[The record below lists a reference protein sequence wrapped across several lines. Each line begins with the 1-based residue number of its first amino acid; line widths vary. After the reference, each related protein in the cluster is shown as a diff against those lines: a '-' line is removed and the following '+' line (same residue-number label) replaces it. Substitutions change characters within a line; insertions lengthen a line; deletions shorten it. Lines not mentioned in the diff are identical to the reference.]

1 MSIASELNA
10 LNGYILGAYNEI
22 NTMGGTVPAN
32 QNMANLASAIGSIPS
47 GSSITVEQLNVSAN
61 GTYTAPAGKAYS
73 PIVVNVAGGAVDVVS
88 GVINYD
94 AETSVTAWPQSYLE
108 HNLGKTPKGIAWFSI
123 TSRAT
128 GNVTGIKNSV
138 LAYYADETATY
149 KLHPYGSNAAALLY
163 WECSSSHTITNQF
176 IIGIPSSEGMNLTND
191 FITSYN
197 KVPAGSFLKWFVW
210 G

>member
-22 NTMGGTVPAN
+22 NTMGGAVPAN

-47 GSSITVEQLNVSAN
+47 GSSITVEPLSVTTN
-61 GTYTAPAGKAYS
+61 GTYTAPAGAAYS
-73 PIVVNVAGGAVDVVS
+73 PVTVNVAGGAANVVS

-94 AETSVTAWPQSYLE
+94 AETSISTWPQSYLE
-108 HNLGKTPKGIAWFSI
+108 HNLGKTPKGIAWFVI
-123 TSRAT
+123 TSRTT
-128 GNVTGIKNSV
+128 GNIAGTKNGV
-138 LAYYADETATY
+138 LAYYADESATY
-149 KLHPYGSNAAALLY
+149 KLHPYTTNGAQLMY
-163 WECSSSHTITNQF
+163 WECSSSYTISNHF
-176 IIGIPSSEGMNLTND
+176 INGTSPSEGMYIMND
-191 FITSYN
+191 VSNGYN